1 MIPWSS
7 VNRQYLPYIS
17 GNMTECHLVRC
28 CMTGWQ
34 TRFVNMAGRATKAG
48 GAFDA
53 LREREVQRRT
63 IPASAVVEVAKSVA
77 KSVALTPQQ
86 ALVSPVEAVALVQQR
101 LPSIFV
107 VMVESR
113 KGLLEALK
121 DVGVESATFF
131 TALDASQELRAW
143 YRGVKAAQATL
154 DIEEAEGVLQQM
166 DTDASDELMGN
177 GVRNAKMQAAKLKLD
192 QYRWMA
198 QRLLPALFGEKT
210 QTDVS
215 GKVEIVVR
223 RETKKAIA
231 QAVEE

>member
-1 MIPWSS
+1 
-7 VNRQYLPYIS
+7 
-17 GNMTECHLVRC
+17 MTQ
-28 CMTGWQ
+28 WQ
-34 TRFVNMAGRATKAG
+34 GIFVDMAGRATKST

-53 LREREVQRRT
+53 VRERELQRRA
-63 IPASAVVEVAKSVA
+63 IPAAVVATVPQIEQVAV
-77 KSVALTPQQ
+77 VPQRN
-86 ALVSPVEAVALVQQR
+86 LVSPADAVAFVQQR

-107 VMVESR
+107 VMVEER

-121 DVGVESATFF
+121 VVGVESGTFF
-131 TALDASQELRAW
+131 TALDASSELRAW

-154 DIEEAEGVLQQM
+154 DIEEAEGVLTQM
-166 DTDASDELMGN
+166 EEDAGDEMMGN

-198 QRLLPALFGEKT
+198 QRLLPSLFGEKT

-223 RETKKAIA
+223 REAKKAA
-231 QAVEE
+231 VQAADE

>member
-1 MIPWSS
+1 MIPWGF
-7 VNRQYLPYIS
+7 VNRKYLPYTSVILS
-17 GNMTECHLVRC
+17 IFHLVRC

-34 TRFVNMAGRATKAG
+34 TRFVTMAGRATKAG

-77 KSVALTPQQ
+77 LTPQQ
-86 ALVSPVEAVALVQQR
+86 ALVSPVEAVALIQQR

-198 QRLLPALFGEKT
+198 QRLLPSLFGEKT

-231 QAVEE
+231 AAVEE

>member
-1 MIPWSS
+1 MFS
-7 VNRQYLPYIS
+7 VILPVF
-17 GNMTECHLVRC
+17 HLVRC

-34 TRFVNMAGRATKAG
+34 TRFVDMAGRATKAG

-53 LREREVQRRT
+53 LRERELQRRT
-63 IPASAVVEVAKSVA
+63 IPASAVVEVAKG
-77 KSVALTPQQ
+77 VALAPQQ
-86 ALVSPVEAVALVQQR
+86 TLVSPADAVAFVQQR

-198 QRLLPALFGEKT
+198 QRLLPSLFGEKT

-231 QAVEE
+231 QVVEE

>member
-1 MIPWSS
+1 
-7 VNRQYLPYIS
+7 
-17 GNMTECHLVRC
+17 MTDFHLVRC

-34 TRFVNMAGRATKAG
+34 YRFVNMAVTPVNPKDAFAKKAEQI
-48 GAFDA
+48 
-53 LREREVQRRT
+53 RERELQRRNV
-63 IPASAVVEVAKSVA
+63 PATAVVEVAKDA
-77 KSVALTPQQ
+77 KAQTPPV
-86 ALVSPVEAVALVQQR
+86 LRSPAEAVEYVSQR

-113 KGLLEALK
+113 KGLLEALA
-121 DVGVESATFF
+121 DVGVDSATFF

-143 YRGVKAAQATL
+143 YRGVKAAQATQ
-154 DIEEAEGVLQQM
+154 DIEEADKVLQAM
-166 DTDASDELMGN
+166 DDDAGDGSLGN

-223 RETKKAIA
+223 RETKKAVA
-231 QAVEE
+231 KAVDE